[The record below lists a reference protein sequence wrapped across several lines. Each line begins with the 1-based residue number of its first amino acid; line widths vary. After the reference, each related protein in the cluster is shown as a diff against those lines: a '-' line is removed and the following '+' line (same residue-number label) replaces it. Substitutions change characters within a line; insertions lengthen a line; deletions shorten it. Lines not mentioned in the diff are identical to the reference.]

1 MRVVFDSNIFI
12 SAFVVPGS
20 KAEKA
25 ITRVINQK
33 DRLVLSRF
41 IIDEILSVLSG
52 KFNRDREIISRTA
65 IYLTDLAEVVT
76 PSKKIRVLKDD
87 PDNRILEC
95 AMAGNAD
102 CIVTG
107 DKDML
112 SLKKYQDVKII
123 SLSDYLKS

>member
-65 IYLTDLAEVVT
+65 IYLTDLAEIVT

-95 AMAGNAD
+95 ALAGNAD